1 MTTSMPRK
9 KVAVVQPF
17 LVPGGGTEAVTA
29 WMLEALKADFD
40 LTLISYSN
48 VDLNELNLYYGT
60 ELQSDQLSLVRPKVP
75 YPLNRT
81 ARLLFLKDHLMGRYC
96 RSVRRSFDLF
106 INVGGVMDFGTRGV
120 QYMALAPGATLAK
133 VLAGDR
139 SLPFWYLALKRTSMD
154 LVQLVCG
161 FSEKRARQN
170 ITLVTSEWAG
180 GLTRR
185 LYGIA
190 DAQVVYP
197 PVNSTPETLGWE
209 SREEGFLCVAR
220 VSPEKRIERVIE
232 ILSSLRYRGF
242 DISLR
247 IIGRQDN
254 PGYLAQIKGAL
265 GYDPAWVHLDGLLSR
280 VGLQS
285 LMGRYKYG
293 INAAEDEP
301 FGIGLAE
308 LVANGCIV
316 FVPNSGGQTEIA
328 DDPRL
333 VFSSVDEA
341 VRKIAEVL
349 ESREKQR
356 VLLDHLS
363 RKRGTFSTQNFCAGV
378 HEIVSGILSPKTEYG
393 GHVPA

>member
-1 MTTSMPRK
+1 MPRK

-17 LVPGGGTEAVTA
+17 LVAGGGTEAVTA

-40 LTLISYSN
+40 LTLVSYSD
-48 VDLNELNLYYGT
+48 VDLNELNRYYGT
-60 ELQSDQLSLVRPKVP
+60 ELQSGDLSLVRRKVP

-81 ARLLFLKDHLMGRYC
+81 ARFLFLKDHLMGRYC
-96 RSVRRSFDLF
+96 RSVRHNFDLF
-106 INVGGVMDFGTRGV
+106 INVGGVMDFGARGV

-133 VLAGDR
+133 VLVGDR
-139 SLPFWYLALKRTSMD
+139 SLPFWYRALKRTSMV

-170 ITLVTSEWAG
+170 TTLVTSKWAG
-180 GLTRR
+180 ELAHR
-185 LYGIA
+185 LYGIS

-197 PVNSTPETLGWE
+197 PVNSTPETPGWGG
-209 SREEGFLCVAR
+209 REEGFLCVAR

-232 ILSSLRYRGF
+232 ILSSLRDRGF

-247 IIGRQDN
+247 VIGRHDN
-254 PGYLAQIKGAL
+254 PDYLAKLSGTAA
-265 GYDPAWVHLDGLLSR
+265 YDASWVHLDGLLSR
-280 VGLQS
+280 DELQGL
-285 LMGRYKYG
+285 MVRYKYG

-308 LVANGCIV
+308 LVTNGCIV
-316 FVPNSGGQTEIA
+316 FVPNSGGQTEIV
-328 DDPRL
+328 DDPQL

-349 ESREKQR
+349 ESSEKQR
-356 VLLDHLS
+356 ALLNHLS
-363 RKRGTFSTQNFCAGV
+363 GKRGTFSTESFCAGL
-378 HEIVSGILSPKTEYG
+378 HEIVSGILSQKTEQRG
-393 GHVPA
+393 QALA